1 MTKQYYT
8 DGVARVFYEDIKQS
22 LAEWT
27 SRQLDG
33 YELSHVGVKRNNEFE
48 ESPEFV
54 LTLHFN
60 VVGKIKVPTDL
71 NEYKN
76 SNERL
81 LK

>member
-48 ESPEFV
+48 EILFSIRE
-54 LTLHFN
+54 
-60 VVGKIKVPTDL
+60 KISSCQEKM
-71 NEYKN
+71 
-76 SNERL
+76 
-81 LK
+81 